1 MSRDGA
7 RRFHNMCNIIAIIHN
22 KPTGIIS
29 KFNHDLGSPIWPSKL
44 LSTENCSFLQN
55 STLGKFCVLVYVR
68 RTMSVTKTCGSSGI
82 HGAAAGTV
90 TSWNWVESC
99 VYVRPTWKTGVKWWI
114 SLPHINIPTLL
125 LDLSKV
131 SEKLGGCSHD
141 KLTANKRTM
150 TWCHQN
156 GSNSAFALNHLYLYT
171 HYTHG
176 WPSKLNLSQHDLRL
190 QWKYGKVIIRKQ
202 YVAVT
207 FQHLSPIFLCQ
218 SGGLSRTQL
227 PKSINYSLLCVTIG
241 CSASPLPDARHH
253 RDPRLLDIYWPFIV
267 EILCLHLPSKGRWRR
282 QERRWLVG
290 LRSSCQQGAMFLRR
304 KECALH
310 SWLTFFGTF
319 MYLWN
324 PLNPQIPKNN
334 SWMHLVLMIYHRT
347 YGYSKPPSH
356 GLWMVPGRST
366 PSTPAMAQRKA
377 LPMSKHPFQLQ
388 RSQWLQ
394 SLPEN
399 DGEWRDGGKKMIA
412 IVCDD
417 SHPQNQMLN
426 VRAVKK
432 AGKQNQTSP
441 KPNIIGYPHV
451 PTFLEHLQTVVISRE
466 YMQRMSI
473 WKWPSRNGFRATCSR
488 SESIRNNPAQNAS
501 STPNETRLDYIPNL
515 SPCLFLATWMIV

>member
-241 CSASPLPDARHH
+241 CSASPLPNARHH
-253 RDPRLLDIYWPFIV
+253 RVPRLLDIYWPFIV
-267 EILCLHLPSKGRWRR
+267 EILCLHLPSKGGRWRR

-290 LRSSCQQGAMFLRR
+290 LRSSCPKEPCFYGEKNAPFILDSLFLVPS
-304 KECALH
+304 C
-310 SWLTFFGTF
+310 TFEI
-319 MYLWN
+319 LW
-324 PLNPQIPKNN
+324 IPK
-334 SWMHLVLMIYHRT
+334 
-347 YGYSKPPSH
+347 
-356 GLWMVPGRST
+356 
-366 PSTPAMAQRKA
+366 
-377 LPMSKHPFQLQ
+377 
-388 RSQWLQ
+388 
-394 SLPEN
+394 
-399 DGEWRDGGKKMIA
+399 
-412 IVCDD
+412 
-417 SHPQNQMLN
+417 
-426 VRAVKK
+426 
-432 AGKQNQTSP
+432 SP
-441 KPNIIGYPHV
+441 K
-451 PTFLEHLQTVVISRE
+451 TTV
-466 YMQRMSI
+466 
-473 WKWPSRNGFRATCSR
+473 GCT
-488 SESIRNNPAQNAS
+488 
-501 STPNETRLDYIPNL
+501 
-515 SPCLFLATWMIV
+515 